1 MQQKDTGKKDL
12 VISSMARKLADVS
25 NANELKKKKK
35 KKLKNPYLVYSSIA
49 IIVTI
54 LVIAV
59 FIVNMSM
66 QKQTADITIDSIVQK
81 YPLRNLNDAYKNRSI
96 TADQYAI
103 YLRDYLIK
111 YDSLPENF
119 KQEGSVVLS
128 EHIYKSLIDVWM
140 KLNLKTRA
148 SLLKDL
154 PDLNP
159 HVEKLKDSLGI
170 R

>member
-1 MQQKDTGKKDL
+1 MQRKNIEKKDL

-25 NANELKKKKK
+25 NANDLKKKRK
-35 KKLKNPYLVYSSIA
+35 KKLTKPYLIYSSIA
-49 IIVTI
+49 VIVTV
-54 LVIAV
+54 LTIAV
-59 FIVNMSM
+59 FFVNTST
-66 QKQTADITIDSIVQK
+66 QKQTANITIDSIVQK
-81 YPLRNLNDAYKNRSI
+81 YPLQNLNDAYKNGSI

-128 EHIYKSLIDVWM
+128 DHIYKALIDVWM
-140 KLNLKTRA
+140 KLNLRTRA
-148 SLLKDL
+148 SLIKDL

-159 HVEKLKDSLGI
+159 HIEKLKDSLGI